1 MRYSTM
7 KQTFVKADFSQITGK
22 IKPMHSVN
30 NGPIGQRAHASGDS
44 NAQYYTEAAIPFARN
59 HDANFWTCYGAPHSV
74 DILAIFPNFDADE
87 NDPESYDFWLT
98 DEYNKAITDTGT
110 KVFYRLGNKI
120 EHESKKY
127 GANPP
132 KDFHK
137 FARICEHIIRHMNE
151 GWADGTHLGIEYW
164 EIWNEPDFYPA
175 CWKGKQEEYFEL
187 YDITARHLK
196 KCFPD
201 LKIGGPALTRST
213 NDHFLKPFFEYL
225 TRDKNDPTHMDFFSF
240 HWYGTDPKE
249 IAEHCEIARELL
261 NKNGYYNTETILNEW
276 NYVRGWESSEVMRYN
291 KKVIPSLKGSAFVS
305 AVMMECQKSPLDH
318 LMYYDA
324 AMPSMWNGLFN
335 KDTYL
340 PLKPY
345 YSIYNYS
352 RLFLLG
358 NEVSCDCDTEH
369 VYTAA
374 AVSNDGNEASIL
386 VTYYK
391 DENSYDG
398 AGCEAETKDLRI
410 DWQGFSSDNGVKATY
425 KIIDKDHNAEPVSE
439 ETFFGK
445 DGAHILKLPLYT
457 SVLITLKKL

>member
-1 MRYSTM
+1 MEQSNIN
-7 KQTFVKADFSQITGK
+7 VKFSEITGK

-30 NGPIGQRAHASGDS
+30 NGPVGGRAHSSGSS
-44 NAQYYTEAAIPFARN
+44 NAHLFTEAAIPYARN
-59 HDANFWTCYGAPHSV
+59 HDANFFSCYGAPHTV

-87 NDPESYDFWLT
+87 NDPDSYDFWLT

-127 GANPP
+127 GALPP

-196 KCFPD
+196 KCFPN

-225 TRDKNDPTHMDFFSF
+225 TRDKNNPTPMDFFSF

-249 IAEHCEIARELL
+249 IAEHCEIGRNML
-261 NKNGYYNTETILNEW
+261 NKYGYFNTETILNEW
-276 NYVRGWESSEVMRYN
+276 NYVRGWESGAVMLYN
-291 KKVIPSLKGSAFVS
+291 KKVIPSLKGSAFITS
-305 AVMMECQKSPLDH
+305 TMISCQKSSLDH

-324 AMPSMWNGLFN
+324 SMPAMWNGLFN
-335 KDTYL
+335 KDTYEA
-340 PLKPY
+340 LKPY
-345 YSIYNYS
+345 YSLWTFS
-352 RLFLLG
+352 RLYLQG
-358 NEVSCDCDTEH
+358 NEIKCDCDAEN
-369 VYTAA
+369 VYSLA
-374 AVSNDGNEASIL
+374 SISKDGNEASIL
-386 VTYYK
+386 ASYYK
-391 DENSYDG
+391 DNESVDG
-398 AGCEAETKDLRI
+398 TGCEAETISLKINWTD
-410 DWQGFSSDNGVKATY
+410 FASEKGVRVTY
-425 KIIDKDHNAEPVSE
+425 KMIDAEHNAEEVSE
-439 ETFFGK
+439 EVFFGES
-445 DGAHILKLPLYT
+445 GAHIIKFPLYST
-457 SVLITLKKL
+457 ILVTLSKL